1 MEEVKL
7 LGVWPSPYSYRVIW
21 ALELKGVKYEYVKE
35 DLANKSDLLLRYNP
49 IHQKVPV
56 LVHNEKPIAEST
68 VILEC
73 SEETWPHNPLLPTDP
88 HERAFARFWIKF
100 LDDKS
105 STLLGFNLTVGEEQE
120 NATKE
125 QRELPKIIEEQ
136 GLGKKKYFGGD
147 KIGLAD
153 LVFGFITVWLGVLEE
168 ATAVKVMK
176 PAAADDFPRLQVWIE
191 NFRENSVIKAN
202 LPDPR
207 ELLAHSKR
215 KREVLLESKI
225 A

>member
-1 MEEVKL
+1 M
-7 LGVWPSPYSYRVIW
+7 RD
-21 ALELKGVKYEYVKE
+21 LKA
-35 DLANKSDLLLRYNP
+35 DTRIP
-49 IHQKVPV
+49 TT
-56 LVHNEKPIAEST
+56 KP
-68 VILEC
+68 
-73 SEETWPHNPLLPTDP
+73 PLS
-88 HERAFARFWIKF
+88 RQ
-100 LDDKS
+100 S
-105 STLLGFNLTVGEEQE
+105 ST
-120 NATKE
+120 
-125 QRELPKIIEEQ
+125 
-136 GLGKKKYFGGD
+136 KKYFGGD